1 MDGSDDGSGSEPD
14 SFGCRSGNRA
24 GEGGEWQVVRSKKS
38 RRLSE
43 DRDSSGSEV
52 RGETVKRRKD
62 EYLILIQFESESAG
76 VLNPVRLTSEIKSAL
91 GDVAGAKVLRGVGGG
106 NAPSVGL
113 PSAINLKEEEEEER
127 RRKLR
132 CYRLNVARFKLL
144 NSGEAECV

>member
-43 DRDSSGSEV
+43 DRDSSGSGV
-52 RGETVKRRKD
+52 RGETVKRRKE

-76 VLNPVRLTSEIKSAL
+76 VLNPVRLTSEIKS
-91 GDVAGAKVLRGVGGG
+91 
-106 NAPSVGL
+106 
-113 PSAINLKEEEEEER
+113 
-127 RRKLR
+127 
-132 CYRLNVARFKLL
+132 
-144 NSGEAECV
+144 